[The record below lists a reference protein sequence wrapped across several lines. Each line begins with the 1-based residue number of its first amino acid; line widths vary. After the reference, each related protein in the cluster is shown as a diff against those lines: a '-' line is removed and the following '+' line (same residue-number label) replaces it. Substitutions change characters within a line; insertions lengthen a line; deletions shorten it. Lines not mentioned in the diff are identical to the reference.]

1 MGYFKKLFSS
11 KNRKDDLTKE
21 ELIEINVCPNC
32 WGRQEY
38 QDEFYKQDYD
48 STKANINHDKSHQ
61 KAFIQQFV
69 EDQVT
74 GIILKSENGKM
85 RCKACQSGY
94 KKLSK

>member
-1 MGYFKKLFSS
+1 MGFLRNLFSY
-11 KNRKDDLTKE
+11 KKTDALLTKQ

-38 QDEFYKQDYD
+38 QDEFYEQYYD
-48 STKANINHDKSHQ
+48 STKANINHEKSHR

-74 GIILKSENGKM
+74 GIILKSDNGKM
-85 RCKACQSGY
+85 RCKTCRNGF
-94 KKLSK
+94 KKVR